1 MTALRACEG
10 PHQRLVYSVDAAA
23 EQLSISKTVLY
34 ELIAAGEIPVIH
46 YGDGRR
52 RVGITH
58 QALVAFIQ
66 SREAEE
72 AAAHSPTRSARDL
85 AATG

>member
-1 MTALRACEG
+1 MIAHCAG
-10 PHQRLVYSVDAAA
+10 PHQRLVYSVDAAT
-23 EQLSISKTVLY
+23 EQLSVSKTVLR

-58 QALVAFIQ
+58 HALTAWVAD
-66 SREAEE
+66 RERDEL
-72 AAAHSPTRSARDL
+72 AR
-85 AATG
+85 G